1 MIQKY
6 ITDLSTQMGIVLLQ
20 VSVVAGH
27 SIGCLGVDLVHLH
40 FGSEKVS
47 VLVYR
52 TDYDSLLNGVV
63 SDRLE
68 KMILAALEKLRISA
82 PVRGEE

>member
-1 MIQKY
+1 MIKEYIIDFCAQK
-6 ITDLSTQMGIVLLQ
+6 GIVLSQ
-20 VSVVAGH
+20 VSVVNGH
-27 SIGCLGVDLVHLH
+27 SIGCLEVDLVHLH

-63 SDRLE
+63 SNRLE
-68 KMILAALEKLRISA
+68 KRIRAALEKLRTSA
-82 PVRGEE
+82 PVRD

>member
-6 ITDLSTQMGIVLLQ
+6 ITDLSTQMGIALSQ

-27 SIGCLGVDLVHLH
+27 SIGCLGVDLVYLR
-40 FGSEKVS
+40 SESDQVS

-68 KMILAALEKLRISA
+68 KRILTALEKLRVSV
-82 PVRGEE
+82 PVLS